1 LGHGRSELLS
11 RGMDSRQQRD
21 ALCCGLQVLAGGTGF
36 VAGTA
41 VSHVGLGVLRVS
53 AATPLIAT
61 VAGCTT
67 VALSSV
73 GAACCASIAKKVG
86 VQRRSPCTDM
96 AAPSTQMFYHTQP
109 MDLGAC
115 AGMVSDGVSAVSVGR
130 ASLSW
135 AAAGS
140 CAFLLLG
147 GRFRSIGPSDYRSTI
162 LCMPFTSLT
171 VRDPQVSRCVRKP
184 QGLDSSK
191 GGRVC

>member
-1 LGHGRSELLS
+1 
-11 RGMDSRQQRD
+11 MDSRQQRD